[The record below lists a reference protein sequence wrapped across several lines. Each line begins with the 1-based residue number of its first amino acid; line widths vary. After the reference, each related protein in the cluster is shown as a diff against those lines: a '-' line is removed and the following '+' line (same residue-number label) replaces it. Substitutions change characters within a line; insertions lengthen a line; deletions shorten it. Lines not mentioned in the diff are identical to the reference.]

1 MTNPEL
7 LVLDEPTA
15 AMDVEGRHAF
25 WATMRAFAARG
36 RRCSSRRTTSK
47 RPTRTPTA
55 SCCWRAGRVVID
67 GPTTEIK
74 ALVGLRTI
82 RATLPGADLDVLSHL
97 PGVSSAEGRGEA
109 IVLRCTDSDAAI
121 RALLDRFPR
130 ARDIEISGAGF
141 EEAFLELTRDHEQEE
156 AA

>member
-1 MTNPEL
+1 MRSG
-7 LVLDEPTA
+7 
-15 AMDVEGRHAF
+15 GRC
-25 WATMRAFAARG
+25 ARSPRKG
-36 RRCSSRRTTSK
+36 RRCSSRRLPRGRRVR
-47 RPTRTPTA
+47 RPR
-55 SCCWRAGRVVID
+55 RAARARPSRDRRADD
-67 GPTTEIK
+67 GGTK

-82 RATLPGADLDVLSHL
+82 QPPGADLDVLSHL
-97 PGVSSAEGRGEA
+97 PACAREGRGEA

-141 EEAFLELTRDHEQEE
+141 EEAFLELTRNHHEQEE